1 MDMKI
6 KQMKMKEVQVIM
18 RNQIDMKVM
27 QVKMKEVQVI
37 MRNQMDMKIKQVK
50 LKEVQLNRMNQKDM
64 KVKEVVIKW
73 RKRVLLQIVPGEFV
87 VIRKEEA
94 TTTIPE
100 KYMVRINK

>member
-1 MDMKI
+1 MKVKQVKLKEVQLNRRNQKDMKI
-6 KQMKMKEVQVIM
+6 KQM
-18 RNQIDMKVM
+18 
-27 QVKMKEVQVI
+27 KMKEVQVI

-50 LKEVQLNRMNQKDM
+50 LKEVQLNRRNQKDM

-100 KYMVRINK
+100 KYLVR